1 MRCSRGDGVMYPEED
16 SECWQDEGHRQGCNQ
31 TCHVEESQ
39 GPRAEVASGL
49 DLNLWRAVVCSGLA
63 HGLGRAGW
71 VWGKCY
77 PACCHC
83 WLGLVY
89 GVHMGEGWYH
99 PRHAAPPQHMT
110 SPNLNRGICS
120 PPHPLPRGAWP
131 SLAPLSVCSL
141 GAHEHSLACV
151 MGRTTPP
158 LCMRGTQ
165 R

>member
-1 MRCSRGDGVMYPEED
+1 MRCSRGDRVMYPEED

-49 DLNLWRAVVCSGLA
+49 DLNLWRAVVCSGPA

-110 SPNLNRGICS
+110 SPNLNRGS
-120 PPHPLPRGAWP
+120 APHPTPCLEEPGPAWHLSP
-131 SLAPLSVCSL
+131 SVPSEPTSTAWLVSWAVQLL
-141 GAHEHSLACV
+141 HYA
-151 MGRTTPP
+151 
-158 LCMRGTQ
+158 
-165 R
+165 